1 MRQELFDGLHVW
13 WLPIGLLI
21 AVLSAWWSS
30 RRHQHTNWSGVP
42 TGLPRSWRQR
52 TRWVPRSLG
61 WLALLLLL
69 FGLTGPRGVREHR
82 EVTGEGL
89 AITLCVDRSGSMLAL
104 DLADSVV
111 RRSRLDVV
119 KDVVDRFVRGDT
131 TMAGRRGDLLSIVQ
145 FGTHADEVTPP
156 TFDHE
161 YVAEA
166 VEGLEVSAL
175 ESERATAIGDAL
187 GLAVERLD
195 ALRAQDVNQTIGDQ
209 IIILLTD
216 GESNAGVLSPLEA
229 AELARALDVRV
240 YTIGAGTTSAT
251 APIPM
256 TDPFTGR
263 QRIQNMPVSLDMET
277 LKAIAEQ
284 TGGQAFRATDQN
296 SLVEIY
302 AEIDALERTEYQET
316 RWEEVRDD
324 GPLVLGLGLM
334 VGLLARLLWGVALA
348 GGCVMSGCGLAQ
360 RILVAPVWLFCSGSG
375 PLCSS
380 LDGVCVEASSLCCQ
394 GFLVPLVPV
403 ARC

>member
-30 RRHQHTNWSGVP
+30 RRRQHTSWSGVP
-42 TGLPRSWRQR
+42 KGLPRSWRQR
-52 TRWVPRSLG
+52 TRWLPRCLG

-89 AITLCVDRSGSMLAL
+89 AITLCIDRSGSMLAL

-131 TMAGRRGDLLSIVQ
+131 TMAGRRGDLLSIIQ

-161 YVAEA
+161 YVAQA

-195 ALRAQDVNQTIGDQ
+195 ALRSQDLNQTIGDQ

-263 QRIQNMPVSLDMET
+263 ERIQNMPVSLDMET

-302 AEIDALERTEYQET
+302 AEIDALERTESQET

-334 VGLLARLLWGVALA
+334 VGLLARLFGALLWPEVA
-348 GGCVMSGCGLAQ
+348 S
-360 RILVAPVWLFCSGSG
+360 
-375 PLCSS
+375 
-380 LDGVCVEASSLCCQ
+380 
-394 GFLVPLVPV
+394 
-403 ARC
+403 

>member
-21 AVLSAWWSS
+21 AGLSAWWSS
-30 RRHQHTNWSGVP
+30 RRRLHTSWSGVP
-42 TGLPRSWRQR
+42 KGLPRSWRQR
-52 TRWVPRSLG
+52 TRWLPRCLG

-89 AITLCVDRSGSMLAL
+89 AITLCIDRSGSMLAL

-131 TMAGRRGDLLSIVQ
+131 TMAGRRGDLLSIAQ

-195 ALRAQDVNQTIGDQ
+195 ALRSQDLNQTIGDQ

-263 QRIQNMPVSLDMET
+263 ERIQNMPVSLDMET

-334 VGLLARLLWGVALA
+334 VGLLARLFGALLWPEVA
-348 GGCVMSGCGLAQ
+348 S
-360 RILVAPVWLFCSGSG
+360 
-375 PLCSS
+375 
-380 LDGVCVEASSLCCQ
+380 
-394 GFLVPLVPV
+394 
-403 ARC
+403 

>member
-30 RRHQHTNWSGVP
+30 RRQHTSWSGVP
-42 TGLPRSWRQR
+42 KGLPRSWRQR
-52 TRWVPRSLG
+52 TRWLPRCLG

-89 AITLCVDRSGSMLAL
+89 AITLCIDRSGSMLAL

-195 ALRAQDVNQTIGDQ
+195 ALRSQDLNQTIGDQ

-216 GESNAGVLSPLEA
+216 GEQRGGAVAAGS
-229 AELARALDVRV
+229 RRV
-240 YTIGAGTTSAT
+240 GSSLGCSGVHHRGGDDFRHRPHSHDRSFHGAGTDSEHA
-251 APIPM
+251 
-256 TDPFTGR
+256 G
-263 QRIQNMPVSLDMET
+263 VSGYGDFESHCGTNWRPSVSGHRPELS
-277 LKAIAEQ
+277 
-284 TGGQAFRATDQN
+284 GGD
-296 SLVEIY
+296 LC
-302 AEIDALERTEYQET
+302 
-316 RWEEVRDD
+316 RD
-324 GPLVLGLGLM
+324 
-334 VGLLARLLWGVALA
+334 
-348 GGCVMSGCGLAQ
+348 
-360 RILVAPVWLFCSGSG
+360 
-375 PLCSS
+375 
-380 LDGVCVEASSLCCQ
+380 
-394 GFLVPLVPV
+394 
-403 ARC
+403 

>member
-13 WLPIGLLI
+13 WIPIGLLI

-30 RRHQHTNWSGVP
+30 RRRQHTSWSGVP
-42 TGLPRSWRQR
+42 NELPRSWRQR
-52 TRWVPRSLG
+52 TRWLPRSLG
-61 WLALLLLL
+61 WLALILLL
-69 FGLTGPRGVREHR
+69 FGLAGPRGVREHR
-82 EVTGEGL
+82 EVSGEGL
-89 AITLCVDRSGSMLAL
+89 AVTLCVDRSGSMLAL

-119 KDVVDRFVRGDT
+119 KDVVDRFIRGDA
-131 TMAGRRGDLLSIVQ
+131 TMAGRRGDLLSVVQ

-166 VEGLEVSAL
+166 VAGLEVSPL

-195 ALRAQDVNQTIGDQ
+195 ALRTQDVNQTIGDQ

-229 AELARALDVRV
+229 AELARALDIRV
-240 YTIGAGTTSAT
+240 YTIGAGTASAT
-251 APIPM
+251 APIP
-256 TDPFTGR
+256 TIDPFTGR
-263 QRIQNMPVSLDMET
+263 QRIQNMPVSLDMKT

-334 VGLLARLLWGVALA
+334 VGLFARLFGALLWPEVA
-348 GGCVMSGCGLAQ
+348 S
-360 RILVAPVWLFCSGSG
+360 
-375 PLCSS
+375 
-380 LDGVCVEASSLCCQ
+380 
-394 GFLVPLVPV
+394 
-403 ARC
+403 

>member
-1 MRQELFDGLHVW
+1 
-13 WLPIGLLI
+13 
-21 AVLSAWWSS
+21 
-30 RRHQHTNWSGVP
+30 
-42 TGLPRSWRQR
+42 
-52 TRWVPRSLG
+52 
-61 WLALLLLL
+61 
-69 FGLTGPRGVREHR
+69 
-82 EVTGEGL
+82 
-89 AITLCVDRSGSMLAL
+89 
-104 DLADSVV
+104 
-111 RRSRLDVV
+111 
-119 KDVVDRFVRGDT
+119 
-131 TMAGRRGDLLSIVQ
+131 MAGRRGDLLSVVQ

-166 VEGLEVSAL
+166 VAGLEVSPL

-229 AELARALDVRV
+229 AELARALGVRV
-240 YTIGAGTTSAT
+240 YTIGAGTASAT
-251 APIPM
+251 APIPT

-263 QRIQNMPVSLDMET
+263 QRIQNLPVSLDMKT

-334 VGLLARLLWGVALA
+334 VGVLARLLGALFWPEVA
-348 GGCVMSGCGLAQ
+348 S
-360 RILVAPVWLFCSGSG
+360 
-375 PLCSS
+375 
-380 LDGVCVEASSLCCQ
+380 
-394 GFLVPLVPV
+394 
-403 ARC
+403 